1 MQVISNKE
9 LLMDELANVI
19 LGEIA
24 TKSGTESLA
33 VWKDINMVMD
43 QIKGSLE
50 TDIDPTKLKD

>member
-43 QIKGSLE
+43 
-50 TDIDPTKLKD
+50 